1 MPGMRVEMR
10 RSATNPRE
18 RDGNSGRV
26 EAVAVLDWWSESTS
40 EVGPWQQNC
49 GESIRQTKFGFSF
62 RCATRIIF

>member
-1 MPGMRVEMR
+1 MR

-40 EVGPWQQNC
+40 EVRPCQQIC
-49 GESIRQTKFGFSF
+49 REY
-62 RCATRIIF
+62 